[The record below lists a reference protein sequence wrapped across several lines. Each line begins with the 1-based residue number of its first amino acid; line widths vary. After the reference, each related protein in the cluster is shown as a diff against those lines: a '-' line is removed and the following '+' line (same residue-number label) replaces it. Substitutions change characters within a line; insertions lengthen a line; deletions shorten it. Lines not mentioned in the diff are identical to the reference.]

1 MTATLTT
8 QQVRAKIVIGLRQ
21 DINGKSVI
29 DVSTPDVV
37 SFNVSRKRGQ
47 KSATFSASI
56 KVPYDVFTGAPI
68 KANTINIYAGLK
80 GDMDTNMETKCKI
93 FTGYI
98 YQMVI
103 NPIRTDASKIMLNL
117 SGADTFSIMDGQNIT
132 RRVSAKQGT
141 GRFGVI
147 TGVIA
152 ENTPQT
158 RRFPTKV
165 DSGAQLAIP
174 NLISTYAVTTPDA
187 FESSLDR
194 SGNGMIPSGLN
205 AELVT
210 DQTGTG
216 GTT

>member
-8 QQVRAKIVIGLRQ
+8 QQVRARIIIGLRQ
-21 DINGKSVI
+21 NINGKSTI
-29 DVSTPDVV
+29 DVATPDVI
-37 SFNVSRKRGQ
+37 SFNVSRRRGQ

-56 KVPYDVFTGAPI
+56 KVPYDIFTGAPI
-68 KANTINIYAGLK
+68 RANTITIYAGLK
-80 GDMDTNMETKCKI
+80 DDMTNNMETKCKV

-98 YQMVI
+98 YQMVV

-132 RRVSAKQGT
+132 RRVPAKQGT

-147 TGVIA
+147 TSIIA

-165 DSGAQLAIP
+165 DSGANLVVP
-174 NLISTYAVTTPDA
+174 NLMSTYAVTTPDA
-187 FESSLDR
+187 FESPLNR
-194 SGNGMIPSGLN
+194 STAGIIPSGLT

-210 DQTGTG
+210 EGT
-216 GTT
+216 